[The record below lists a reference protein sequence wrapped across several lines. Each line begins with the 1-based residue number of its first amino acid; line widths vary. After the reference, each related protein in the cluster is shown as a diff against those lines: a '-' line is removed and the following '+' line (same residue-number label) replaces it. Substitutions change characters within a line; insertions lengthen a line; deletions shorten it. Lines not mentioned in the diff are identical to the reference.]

1 MRFKHNTYTPS
12 QAGHILHAY
21 RALFSEREITPA
33 LRSYLGWDRAAS
45 RPWAFLTTDFHA
57 ATPAQLQALHDTS
70 IAIEARWRAGELSTS
85 ARGAALV
92 AASKAVGVGFS
103 MGLNPWTDNLL
114 LRTFD
119 PQAPRWPRRLIVLVG
134 HDWYPV
140 GAGIDPE
147 SPMFNQGLH
156 LHTKYHG
163 ACPQAFFAHGDD
175 DDAPAIFFL
184 NLYPDFR
191 TPLEGKTGA
200 MKGMAL
206 SYPQC
211 VQGLKEIVRILAP
224 KFEQVSIISW
234 GDKPWRHMRVLAA
247 PAAPNVG
254 VKKNA
259 MANPGR
265 VLSFAGHSYLPISHP
280 SMPNQVPEHLYTG
293 YAALNLGLPLSQ
305 MPSPPGG

>member
-1 MRFKHNTYTPS
+1 MRFKHGTYTPS
-12 QAGHILHAY
+12 QIDHILQAY
-21 RALFSEREITPA
+21 RSLFPPDETTPA

-45 RPWAFLTTDFHA
+45 RPWAFLTTDFHI
-57 ATPAQLQALHDTS
+57 ATPEQLQALHDAS
-70 IAIEARWRAGELSTS
+70 IAIEVRWRAGELNKA
-85 ARGAALV
+85 ARAAALI
-92 AASKAVGVGFS
+92 AASKAIGVGYS

-119 PQAPRWPRRLIVLVG
+119 PRARRWPRRLIVLVG

-140 GAGIDPE
+140 AAGTDPE
-147 SPMFNQGLH
+147 SPMINQGLH

-163 ACPQAFFAHGDD
+163 ACPQAFFAHDHG

-191 TPLEGKTGA
+191 TPLEGKIGA
-200 MKGMAL
+200 IKGMAL

-211 VQGLKEIVRILAP
+211 VQGLREIVKVLER

-234 GDKPWRHMRVLAA
+234 GDKAWRHMRPLAT
-247 PAAPNVG
+247 PAAANLG

-259 MANPGR
+259 MAHPGR
-265 VLSFAGHSYLPISHP
+265 VLSFAGHGYLPISHP
-280 SMPNQVPEHLYTG
+280 SMPNQVAEHLCTG
-293 YAALNLGLPLSQ
+293 FAALNLGLPLSQ
-305 MPSPPGG
+305 IAQAA